1 MCRSSL
7 RKPRV
12 LDFRWQL
19 LGGPL
24 RRLMLAICLTVFGIF
39 AVKTNAQEKRPLK
52 LVVTT
57 LMPGFT
63 GDFDHFGL
71 DLKGN
76 RLFLA
81 AEDQRTVEAFNLK
94 TRERRHSI
102 EGCGQAHTI
111 A

>member
-1 MCRSSL
+1 
-7 RKPRV
+7 
-12 LDFRWQL
+12 
-19 LGGPL
+19 
-24 RRLMLAICLTVFGIF
+24 MLAICLTVFGIF

-57 LMPGFT
+57 LMPGFK

-81 AEDQRTVEAFNLK
+81 AEDQRRSRFLTSGRLL
-94 TRERRHSI
+94 H
-102 EGCGQAHTI
+102 Q
-111 A
+111 